1 MLTEEFRPKTFD
13 DVVGHNEHVRILKSY
28 CSSHGLVRLLLYGPP
43 GTGKTST
50 AIVTINELIKLGNFD
65 NDCVLFRNASDDR
78 TMLGISDVR
87 EFISLRGRGIIFLDE
102 CDNLTQDAQDSLR
115 RIMDSK
121 QADLFHFIL
130 CVNDISG
137 IAAEIKDRL
146 VTLRFSKIDISSH
159 VSFLKRVAT
168 RLDKTAPDDVFMDII
183 KETDGD
189 IRQSIN
195 ELLACCILSTVR
207 STPLMSRHKSTLN
220 SLLCSFWSKSIEERR
235 NHILLAEASGY
246 TCPDIVS
253 ALWKLVCCEPAS
265 KKDVELICMSMAAIN
280 AGCVDRIHMLRL
292 CY

>member
-13 DVVGHNEHVRILKSY
+13 DVVGHNEH
-28 CSSHGLVRLLLYGPP
+28 
-43 GTGKTST
+43 
-50 AIVTINELIKLGNFD
+50 
-65 NDCVLFRNASDDR
+65 
-78 TMLGISDVR
+78 VR

-137 IAAEIKDRL
+137 ITAEIKDRL